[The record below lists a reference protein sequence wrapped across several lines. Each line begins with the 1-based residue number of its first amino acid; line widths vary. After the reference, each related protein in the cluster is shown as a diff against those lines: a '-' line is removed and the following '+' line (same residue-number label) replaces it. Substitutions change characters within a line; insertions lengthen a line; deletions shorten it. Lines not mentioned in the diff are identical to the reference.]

1 MRLLTI
7 YILTRRLNASTCQE
21 SENYTVKEN
30 SNLDWKASIEDLL
43 LAKIMKDQL
52 TLQIKI
58 ILTKFITQT
67 MANCKN

>member
-1 MRLLTI
+1 M
-7 YILTRRLNASTCQE
+7 
-21 SENYTVKEN
+21 KEN

>member
-7 YILTRRLNASTCQE
+7 YILIRRLKASTCQE

-52 TLQIKI
+52 T
-58 ILTKFITQT
+58 
-67 MANCKN
+67 